1 METVAQ
7 NRPRLHVLLTED
19 RPHGPEHWSRQ
30 LPQLLAPQ
38 GIETHTASTGR
49 EALDLI
55 ERVQFHAA
63 VIDLATPPGDVTTG
77 PAAASG
83 GASGLSLLD
92 LFRRLP
98 GTPPIVVLRS
108 PAFTKR
114 QAERLLVESM
124 RLGAFSV
131 LDKPVDLE
139 RLLAVFRRMM
149 DRHYRGSWPDVG
161 RAGLSGLPGNSTN

>member
-1 METVAQ
+1 METVA

-49 EALDLI
+49 EALQLI
-55 ERVQFHAA
+55 QRVKFHAA
-63 VIDLATPPGDVTTG
+63 VIDLATPPGDG
-77 PAAASG
+77 PGGPTA

-92 LFRRLP
+92 LFRRMP

-108 PAFTKR
+108 PAVTKR

-131 LDKPVDLE
+131 LDKPVDVE
-139 RLLAVFRRMM
+139 RLLAVFRRML
-149 DRHYRGSWPDVG
+149 DRHYRGGWPDAG
-161 RAGLSGLPGNSTN
+161 KTGLSGIPGSSTN

>member
-1 METVAQ
+1 METVAK
-7 NRPRLHVLLTED
+7 NRSRLHVLLTED
-19 RPHGPEHWSRQ
+19 RPHGPEHWSKQ

-38 GIETHTASTGR
+38 GIETYTASTGR
-49 EALDLI
+49 EAIDLI
-55 ERVQFHAA
+55 ERVEFHAA
-63 VIDLATPPGDVTTG
+63 VIDLATPPGEMPG
-77 PAAASG
+77 SAGGSG
-83 GASGLSLLD
+83 SANGLWLLD

-131 LDKPVDLE
+131 LDKPIDLE
-139 RLLAVFRRMM
+139 RLLAVFQRMM
-149 DRHYRGSWPDVG
+149 DRHYRGTWPTARRG
-161 RAGLSGLPGNSTN
+161 MSGSSTN